1 MVTERRA
8 WTGWITFAGVMM
20 MIVGLINVLEG
31 ILTLIYPART
41 VVVADQLYV
50 VDVRTWGI
58 LILAFGA
65 ILTCAGIGVLSAQTW
80 ARVVAIVFVS
90 LHAVVQ
96 VGWLAAYP
104 LWSLLMLGLDVA
116 VLYALVARWRQTA
129 SDRDEYLPS
138 AGTDPR
144 DRQDVWE
151 RHPRTVV

>member
-1 MVTERRA
+1 MVTNQRVWSG
-8 WTGWITFAGVMM
+8 WTAFAAVMM
-20 MIVGLINVLEG
+20 IIVGLVNVLEG
-31 ILTLIYPART
+31 IVTIIYPGRT

-65 ILTCAGIGVLSAQTW
+65 ILTCAGIGVLSAQAW
-80 ARVVAIVFVS
+80 ARVAIVFVS

-116 VLYALVARWRQTA
+116 VLYALTARWRQTA
-129 SDRDEYLPS
+129 TARDEYTS
-138 AGTDPR
+138 STSYDPR
-144 DRQDVWE
+144 DRQDIWE
-151 RHPRTVV
+151 QHPRTVA